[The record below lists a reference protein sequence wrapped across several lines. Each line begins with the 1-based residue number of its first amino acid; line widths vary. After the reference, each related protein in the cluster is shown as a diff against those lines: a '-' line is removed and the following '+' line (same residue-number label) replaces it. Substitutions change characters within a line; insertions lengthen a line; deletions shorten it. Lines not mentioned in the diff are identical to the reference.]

1 MSEVIRPVE
10 TVGEAI
16 LELLQLR
23 GIDTVIGG
31 APTSMI
37 EAIAKRQASGEPAP
51 RAILTPHEQ
60 TAVAMAHGYYAA
72 TGRPQAV
79 YLYSTVG
86 TANGM
91 GGIINAA
98 RSRVPM
104 IILAAR
110 SPVSE
115 KRGVA
120 GARDIHVQWS
130 QESFDQAAMVR
141 EYVKWDYEL
150 RSGEQVAAVIERA
163 LEVAT
168 AEPQGPV
175 YISIPRDVQA
185 AAMEEIRATS
195 ETRRVNGARL
205 MPDPVRLEE
214 AADLLA
220 SAKHPVIVT
229 SELGRSAAGREALG
243 RLCDVGGF
251 GVLEASPV
259 YSNLDPKHPCHL
271 GYIFASQVSPDLERA
286 DLIFVI
292 ESDVPWFTA
301 RVTIPDSARVIQL
314 GIDPFYQR
322 LPMRGFPCDVPLI
335 GHAEAALEGL
345 IGRLESRIP
354 ASLRDERI
362 AAHRARRKAQEATLD
377 EAIRHD
383 GGLAHITPLFANH
396 CVSRLLDEDSIVV
409 NEYPTDLRVVQL
421 SGAGSYF
428 GPSHAGGLGW
438 GFGAALGVKAA
449 RPDKTVICTLGDGA
463 YYYCVPASCHQI
475 AAAEDLP
482 MLVVVFNNGGWNEVR
497 KSVVSTHP
505 DGWAARAEQ
514 VPVTRF
520 GVKAGFEKIAEAFGG
535 YGAVVESPDELLPVL
550 QAAMRVVK
558 EEGRHALVNVVVHA

>member
-1 MSEVIRPVE
+1 MSELIRPVE

-16 LELLQLR
+16 LEMLHLR
-23 GIDTVIGG
+23 GIQTIIGG

-37 EAIAKRQASGEPAP
+37 EAIAKRQSQGEPVP

-60 TAVAMAHGYYAA
+60 TAVAMAHGYYAT
-72 TGRPQAV
+72 TGHPQAV

-86 TANGM
+86 TANGV

-98 RSRVPM
+98 RARVPM
-104 IILAAR
+104 IILATR
-110 SPVSE
+110 SPISE
-115 KRGVA
+115 RRGVA

-130 QESFDQAAMVR
+130 QESFDQASMVR
-141 EYVKWDYEL
+141 EYVKWDYEI
-150 RSGEQVAAVIERA
+150 RSSDQVAAVIDRA
-163 LEVAT
+163 MEVAT

-185 AAMEEIRATS
+185 AAMAEVRTTRK
-195 ETRRVNGARL
+195 TRRVNNARL
-205 MPDPVRLEE
+205 MPDPIRLDE
-214 AADLLA
+214 AADLLV
-220 SAKHPVIVT
+220 SAKHPVIIS

-243 RLCDVGGF
+243 RLCEIGGF

-271 GYIFASQVSPDLERA
+271 GYIFASQVSPDLEQA
-286 DLIFVI
+286 DVIFVV

-301 RVTIPDSARVIQL
+301 RVTVPDNAKVIQL
-314 GIDPFYQR
+314 GIDPFYQH

-335 GHAEAALEGL
+335 GHAEPALEGL
-345 IGRLESRIP
+345 IERLEGRIP
-354 ASLRDERI
+354 AEVRDGRI
-362 AAHRARRKAQEATLD
+362 TAHQSRRARQEAQLG

-383 GGLAHITPLFANH
+383 GQLAHITPLWANH
-396 CVSRLLDEDSIVV
+396 CVSQLVDEDSVIV
-409 NEYPTDLRVVQL
+409 NEYPTDLRVVQPG
-421 SGAGSYF
+421 GAGSYF

-438 GFGAALGVKAA
+438 GFGAALGIKTA

-475 AAAEDLP
+475 AAAEQLP
-482 MLVVVFNNGGWNEVR
+482 ILVVVFNNGGWNEVR

-505 DGWAARAEQ
+505 DGWAAKAAE

-520 GVKAGFEKIAEAFGG
+520 GVRAGFEKIAEAFGG
-535 YGAVVESPDELLPVL
+535 YGAAVDNPADLLPAL

-558 EEGRHALVNVVVHA
+558 EERRQALVNIVVHV

>member
-1 MSEVIRPVE
+1 MPEVIRSVE

-16 LELLQLR
+16 LEMLQLR
-23 GIDTVIGG
+23 GVDTVIGG

-37 EAIAKRQASGEPAP
+37 EAFAKYRAQGKPAP

-60 TAVAMAHGYYAA
+60 TAVAMAHGYFAA

-86 TANGM
+86 TANGV

-98 RSRVPM
+98 RARVPM
-104 IILAAR
+104 VILSAR
-110 SPVSE
+110 SPIAE
-115 KRGVA
+115 QRGVA

-130 QESFDQAAMVR
+130 QESYDQAAMVR
-141 EYVKWDYEL
+141 EYVKWDYEI
-150 RSGEQVAAVIERA
+150 RRADQVADVIDRA
-163 LEVAT
+163 FEVAM

-185 AAMEEIRATS
+185 AAMDEIRAS
-195 ETRRVNGARL
+195 AASRRITDARM
-205 MPDPVRLEE
+205 MPDPARLDE

-220 SAKHPVIVT
+220 SAENPVIVT
-229 SELGRSAAGREALG
+229 SELGKSAAGRAALA

-259 YSNLDPKHPCHL
+259 YSNLDPEHPCHL
-271 GYIFASQVSPDLERA
+271 GYIFASQVSPDLEKA
-286 DLIFVI
+286 DVIFVI

-301 RVTIPDSARVIQL
+301 RVTVPDSAKVIQL

-335 GHAEAALEGL
+335 GHAEPALEGL
-345 IGRLESRIP
+345 GARLESRIP
-354 ASLRDERI
+354 ADLRDRRI
-362 AAHRARRKAQEATLD
+362 AAHRSRRQDQQAQLRDAIAREGQLSE
-377 EAIRHD
+377 
-383 GGLAHITPLFANH
+383 ITPLWANH
-396 CVSRLLDEDSIVV
+396 CISRLLDNDTIVV
-409 NEYPTDLRVVQL
+409 NEYPIDLRIVQP
-421 SGAGSYF
+421 GAAGSYF

-449 RPDKTVICTLGDGA
+449 RPDKTVICTLGDGS

-505 DGWAARAEQ
+505 QGWASKANE
-514 VPVTRF
+514 VPLTRF
-520 GVKAGFEKIAEAFGG
+520 GVRAGFEKIAEAFGG
-535 YGAVVESPDELLPVL
+535 FGAVVEDPAELLPTL
-550 QAAMRVVK
+550 EAALRAVK
-558 EEGRHALVNVVVHA
+558 DEGRHALVNVVVSV